1 MKQIK
6 KIVILCG
13 GTGGHFYPGLT
24 VARRFQDQG
33 GNVELFL
40 IGRHSGNQAEIAEKF
55 GVESTILPQMP
66 PPTGFFGKI
75 LFMIHLVKALFSAM
89 RALHKE
95 KPDAVL
101 GMGSFTSFPT
111 ALAAKL
117 MWIPIYLHDG
127 NARVGKANVFISRW
141 AKKIMLAFP
150 PVNAESLKCPY
161 VVTGMPL
168 RPELHTDTFRQQ
180 TKKSLVG
187 EFNQKFSAEF
197 LIRPKTILVF
207 GGSQGANVF
216 NTIFPEGVLQLESCR
231 KFQVIHITGKGN
243 EAEVQIRYKNAGF
256 AYKIID
262 STEEMSLLYSL
273 ADIVIC
279 RSGGST
285 IAELALFAKYAVLI
299 PYPFATDDHQSD
311 NADFYLSSG
320 AGVKISDSECSPAKF
335 AEILQEFLA
344 EPAKF
349 AKLGEQSASL
359 ARPYAAEEVLKNM
372 GIYKIGS
379 SLK

>member
-1 MKQIK
+1 MKKIK

-24 VARRFQDQG
+24 VARKFKEQG

-40 IGRHSGNQAEIAEKF
+40 IGRHSGNQAEIAETY
-55 GVESTILPQMP
+55 GIESTVLPQMP
-66 PPTGFFGKI
+66 PPTGLVGKV
-75 LFMIHLVKALFSAM
+75 LFVLSLIKALFAAM

-111 ALAAKL
+111 ALAAHL
-117 MWIPIYLHDG
+117 LWIPIYLHDG

-150 PVNAESLKCPY
+150 PVNSEHLKCSY

-168 RPELHTDTFRQQ
+168 RPELHIDTFRQQ

-187 EFNQKFSAEF
+187 EFNEKFNAKF
-197 LIRPKTILVF
+197 KIRPKVVLVF

-216 NTIFPEGVLQLESCR
+216 NSLFPEGALQIEDFK

-243 EAEVQIRYKNAGF
+243 EAEVQIHYKNAKF
-256 AYKIID
+256 AYKILE
-262 STEEMSLLYSL
+262 STEDMSLLYSL

-285 IAELALFAKYAVLI
+285 VAELALFAKYAVLI
-299 PYPFATDDHQSD
+299 PYPYATDDHQSN
-311 NADFYLSSG
+311 NADFYIASG
-320 AGVKISDSECSPAKF
+320 AGVKISDSDCSPAKF
-335 AEILQEFLA
+335 AEILLTFLA

-349 AKLGEQSASL
+349 AKLGEQARTL
-359 ARPYAAEEVLKNM
+359 ARPDAATEVLKIIIE
-372 GIYKIGS
+372 G
-379 SLK
+379 